1 VSNMSSGNHVPESL
15 QSRIEQ
21 RLRAIRDGQLQRTL
35 CPPRGIDFSSND
47 YLGLASHPRLK
58 RAMIQAIDQGSVGS
72 TGSRLLRGDREIF
85 SDVERTFAAFK
96 RTERAL
102 YFSSGY
108 LANLAVLTT
117 LPERGDV
124 IYSDERNHAS
134 LIDGIRLSAARR
146 VVFPHNDLEALA
158 RAIGDHP
165 AGGHAFIVTESLFS
179 MDGDVP
185 PLAEYAALCR
195 ATGATLII
203 DEAHAVGLYGD
214 RGSGLIEACGIE
226 RDVCLSVNTAGKA
239 LGVSG
244 AFVAGPAWAI
254 GYLIQRARPFIFST
268 APPPSVAAA
277 LETSL
282 DIIASEPDRRAR
294 LADRVK
300 YLRHALRAAGVP
312 APDGFSQ
319 IVPIVL
325 GDNDRA
331 LLTAGELQARG
342 FDVRAI
348 RPPSVAPGTARLRI
362 AVNVGLT
369 EDTIDQFVDVL
380 AATLQETVQCFAA
393 SS

>member
-1 VSNMSSGNHVPESL
+1 MTDLPEPL
-15 QSRIEQ
+15 EQ
-21 RLRAIRDGQLQRTL
+21 RVGRRLRAIREGQLQRTL
-35 CPPRGIDFSSND
+35 APPAGADFSSND

-58 RAMIQAIDQGSVGS
+58 QAMTEAIERDGVGS
-72 TGSRLLRGDREIF
+72 TGSRLLRGDREAF
-85 SDVERTFAAFK
+85 TDVERHFAAFK

-124 IYSDERNHAS
+124 IVSDERNHAS
-134 LIDGIRLSAARR
+134 LIDGIRLSAAGR
-146 VVFPHNDLEALA
+146 VVFPHNDVEALA
-158 RAIGDHP
+158 RALRERP
-165 AGGHAFIVTESLFS
+165 AGSQAFVVTESLFS

-185 PLAEYAALCR
+185 PLADYAALCR
-195 ATGATLII
+195 STGAALVV
-203 DEAHAVGLYGD
+203 DEAHAVGCYGE

-226 RDVCLSVNTAGKA
+226 RDVCVSINTAGKA
-239 LGVSG
+239 LGVGG

-277 LETSL
+277 LDASL
-282 DIIASEPDRRAR
+282 ELIVQEPERRAR
-294 LADRVK
+294 LAGRAR
-300 YLRHALRAAGVP
+300 YLRGALRAASVP
-312 APDGFSQ
+312 VPEGATQ
-319 IVPIVL
+319 IIPIVL

-331 LLTAGELQARG
+331 LLVAGQLQAQG

-362 AVNVGLT
+362 AVNADLT
-369 EDTIDQFVDVL
+369 DEILDRFAGALSVALRESVP
-380 AATLQETVQCFAA
+380 CSAA